1 MDEVDQNALADAAYG
16 IFEHL
21 LNNGLRSR
29 GPYLFELVE
38 TSADFRSD
46 FGEIFAEFTRD
57 YPELAAALIARF
69 GSPDRVYEMILAGE
83 GVIPSKTTQMYWIIQ
98 DAPGVRP
105 EATEDEL
112 AGKWLIFAEPDQADP
127 LWKKIRDATVAG
139 KLGIST
145 KVSSAKPNPD
155 SRDSR
160 RVIYVYTP
168 DWQDEAGIMKIREE
182 LRTLGV
188 EERIGYKR
196 NIETFRG
203 EYSQRGKRVTY
214 YSA

>member
-1 MDEVDQNALADAAYG
+1 MEEVDQNALADAAYG

-29 GPYLFELVE
+29 GPYLYELVE
-38 TSADFRSD
+38 TGADFRSGFD
-46 FGEIFAEFTRD
+46 EIFSEFTRD
-57 YPELAAALIARF
+57 YPELSAALVGRF
-69 GSPDRVYEMILAGE
+69 ESVDKVYDMIREGE
-83 GVIPSKTTQMYWIIQ
+83 GVVPSKTTQTYWIIL
-98 DAPGVRP
+98 DAPGTNP
-105 EATEDEL
+105 GATEEEL
-112 AGKWLIFAEPDQADP
+112 AGKWLVFSEPDLADA
-127 LWKKIRDATVAG
+127 LWKKIRDATMAG

-145 KVSSAKPNPD
+145 KVSTAKPNPD
-155 SRDSR
+155 SRDTR

-182 LRTLGV
+182 LRVLGV

-203 EYSQRGKRVTY
+203 EYSQKGKRVTY